1 MFTIKLQYIY
11 YKERPGVRP
20 GQVSKAER
28 LTSRLSQF
36 ASYAIAGD
44 LAGVKEFGSD
54 IKKLGI
60 PIEHTP
66 QISELLKLGSNS
78 YEDLKVFS
86 HLVEEQLF
94 KIPLH
99 RDRSLT
105 YKQEEIQVTVV
116 DEMFVEQGLYGHVS
130 CSIARVRVFFLAF
143 ISGKVKYVN

>member
-1 MFTIKLQYIY
+1 MTAAQQFDQFGKIFTLKVQYVY

-66 QISELLKLGSNS
+66 Q
-78 YEDLKVFS
+78 
-86 HLVEEQLF
+86 
-94 KIPLH
+94 
-99 RDRSLT
+99 
-105 YKQEEIQVTVV
+105 
-116 DEMFVEQGLYGHVS
+116 
-130 CSIARVRVFFLAF
+130 
-143 ISGKVKYVN
+143 VKNMV